1 MVWHCIVAVA
11 AALICFTVF
20 GVKLLYLLKLG
31 MPNELSQESG
41 SVKKG
46 IIYSFTGAMS
56 PKAKESAYLHLPTYT
71 AGILY
76 HVGTFLS
83 IGLFVLLV
91 ITGFNLTF
99 HRWIIWFIAA
109 FLAISSLSGISI
121 LMKRVISSNLRYMSY
136 ADDYISNI
144 LTTAVQVVS
153 IFVLI
158 QGGPS
163 VTFSLLFALLFLWM
177 PFGKTKHA
185 LYFFFAR
192 IHLGFFYGRRG
203 SWPITKPD

>member
-41 SVKKG
+41 SIKNG